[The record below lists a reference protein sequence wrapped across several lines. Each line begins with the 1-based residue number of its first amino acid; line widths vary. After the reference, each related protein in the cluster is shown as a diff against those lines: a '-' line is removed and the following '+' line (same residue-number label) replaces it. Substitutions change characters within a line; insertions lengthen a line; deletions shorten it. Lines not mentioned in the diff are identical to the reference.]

1 MYISTARPVIYLE
14 YANLQVFGYTP
25 SGDGLNGF
33 VSFGGVV
40 LSGLADT
47 TPDGVISSIRVW
59 IDGHPENTLE
69 FPLNVYKD
77 NTGDLGAPYPYM
89 GNFYVDSLPVQNLM
103 PDGDFGSGW
112 AIFHIETEDCLGS
125 GVAEVE
131 FYVDLTPINSD
142 IFPQQLQAQS
152 PAFILNDDDDDT
164 VPLAVEIEG
173 PQDVISSAGFE
184 VQTLDGTR
192 PVVQWPDE
200 NGDPHDYLATADGSR
215 PEVMLAIEDPDGDKA
230 CWLDTGDPSCD
241 DSSVGAATTCL
252 GRCRQAGHLPTASNG
267 CEPDAVCAHSPA
279 TAVKPLWG
287 FEAIGGGAPS
297 GALIASGILDGGS
310 RPPAAGPPPGLG
322 GRYARA
328 LVPRNPAAFAKR
340 TTANGI
346 APVFPG
352 DRLLVDPAGLLDGG
366 GISQFLTGFAIGFG
380 AGGVDLVVGTPR
392 CWWAFLL
399 ESWSGNG
406 SSSPTRARP
415 WRKPRNKRLLG
426 WTSSFR
432 QAMSSTRLGREG
444 TTSSESLV
452 VTPTKSWSVMPASA
466 LLCSSAQKSI

>member
-200 NGDPHDYLATADGSR
+200 NGDPHYYLATADGSR

-241 DSSVGAATTCL
+241 DSSGGGGDDSALAAVAKPGTSPQ
-252 GRCRQAGHLPTASNG
+252 RVTAANRTQS
-267 CEPDAVCAHSPA
+267 AQHSAA
-279 TAVKPLWG
+279 TAVKPC
-287 FEAIGGGAPS
+287 GASRRLEVGPRAERSSPVVSSTAVVVRQRPVHHLGWVDATPAPWCRGTRPHSPS
-297 GALIASGILDGGS
+297 GQLPTALPRFSPVTVYSWI
-310 RPPAAGPPPGLG
+310 RPA
-322 GRYARA
+322 
-328 LVPRNPAAFAKR
+328 
-340 TTANGI
+340 
-346 APVFPG
+346 
-352 DRLLVDPAGLLDGG
+352 
-366 GISQFLTGFAIGFG
+366 
-380 AGGVDLVVGTPR
+380 
-392 CWWAFLL
+392 
-399 ESWSGNG
+399 
-406 SSSPTRARP
+406 
-415 WRKPRNKRLLG
+415 
-426 WTSSFR
+426 
-432 QAMSSTRLGREG
+432 SSTGEVFL
-444 TTSSESLV
+444 SS
-452 VTPTKSWSVMPASA
+452 
-466 LLCSSAQKSI
+466 